1 MKKHLYIYA
10 VLVILFIVYNLF
22 FQIQDERTNTAV
34 NILLGS
40 IIFGYIAYMAVVLLK
55 KMKSKK

>member
-22 FQIQDERTNTAV
+22 FQIRDERTNTAV

-55 KMKSKK
+55 KMKPKK